1 MKNSR
6 LSVALVALLCVTV
19 TANSMGR
26 FKQFFQSSG
35 FKRGFYKVCRTGNL
49 GLTFG
54 PGALGAY
61 KTVQREKE
69 LEALPDASG
78 VVCDFVQ
85 EQMKAVGLDN
95 PDQKIKILTNQG
107 YLSSFVSSSNR
118 MMLGV
123 SDGQR
128 DELTALLQEREKIL
142 LDQNNTSLFSALWQ
156 NGNKE
161 RLQSI
166 EQALDMYRYVIQ
178 HESNHIKNQDVPQ
191 MAIMR
196 CLIAPCL
203 THWGFKG
210 LRKVAQMS
218 KLIGPKNLNPG
229 ALKSLSEIPAGLSK
243 LGVVLGL
250 NITHARHVEQR
261 ADDQVVDTK
270 EILMGGV
277 RSMQQGKSSM
287 LAQTVIPSDFSP
299 EQQALFEMVFEAV
312 IDPLH
317 PTPTHR
323 IIRFEERIAH
333 LTEKKD

>member
-1 MKNSR
+1 MKSSR
-6 LSVALVALLCVTV
+6 LGVALVALLCVPV
-19 TANSMGR
+19 TASSMGR

-35 FKRGFYKVCRTGNL
+35 FKQGFYKVCRTGNL
-49 GLTFG
+49 GLTFS
-54 PGALGAY
+54 PSALGAY

-78 VVCDFVQ
+78 VVRDFVQ

-118 MMLGV
+118 MILGV

-128 DELTALLQEREKIL
+128 DELTALLQERDKIL

-156 NGNKE
+156 NSNKE
-161 RLQSI
+161 KLQSI
-166 EQALDMYRYVIQ
+166 EQHLDMYRYVIQ

-210 LRKVAQMS
+210 LRNGFAQC
-218 KLIGPKNLNPG
+218 GPNVQINW
-229 ALKSLSEIPAGLSK
+229 
-243 LGVVLGL
+243 
-250 NITHARHVEQR
+250 
-261 ADDQVVDTK
+261 
-270 EILMGGV
+270 
-277 RSMQQGKSSM
+277 
-287 LAQTVIPSDFSP
+287 F
-299 EQQALFEMVFEAV
+299 
-312 IDPLH
+312 
-317 PTPTHR
+317 
-323 IIRFEERIAH
+323 
-333 LTEKKD
+333 